1 MSTKGDLYMVRIKK
15 NHTPGFKF
23 KIALA
28 SIKGDLTFQE
38 LSQKYKVHASQ
49 ISKWKAELLEH
60 GSDIFEKNSSGNTQ
74 EKVLQE
80 ENQELYEKI
89 GKMSVELDFLKKTL
103 NL

>member
-1 MSTKGDLYMVRIKK
+1 MVKIKK
-15 NHTPGFKF
+15 EHTPGFKF

-28 SIKGDLTFQE
+28 SIKGELTFQE

-60 GSDIFEKNSSGNTQ
+60 GSEIYDKSSNSNSQ
-74 EKVLQE
+74 EKALKE

-89 GKMSVELDFLKKTL
+89 GKLAVELDFLKKTL
-103 NL
+103 NF